1 MASKKY
7 CPICDKQIH
16 GRFCTTCM
24 QFVKPCEHEVNYH
37 LNEGHDL
44 GNDPNCDYHGTTTT
58 TYRDMPEMPKM
69 EDYYSSSAASD
80 KERMERAKRSFESH
94 GEERN
99 TGNAGGAKSS
109 GVNWRFN
116 SAAKGDTGK
125 TKKNAKVLVNTVI
138 IIWIAAVV
146 LGVFAAYLSDVDEYD
161 SDDIYVDYDD
171 DYDYG
176 FEYDY
181 GYDDAYEYEYLDD
194 EEYQALLAENGFDE
208 DGYKYFDYDELLDA
222 GEPCNGII
230 HFDGLASRTAARH
243 IRSSLE
249 DVGIEANNDETD
261 YEPSNYAFMDY
272 DGTVYTYYESYMY
285 IILGDETADEW
296 EGLILLISDSVTDEL
311 MEVYIMTDDQ
321 DMFVEASKAVLME
334 LDEECDEETVSD
346 LGEVVSGA
354 VEEGVQYSYLCY
366 GNLWYDFVYYG
377 DDDDYYAYTTC
388 IYLME

>member
-1 MASKKY
+1 
-7 CPICDKQIH
+7 
-16 GRFCTTCM
+16 M

-37 LNEGHDL
+37 LNEGHDP

-58 TYRDMPEMPKM
+58 TYRDMPEMPRM
-69 EDYYSSSAASD
+69 DDYTASD
-80 KERMERAKRSFESH
+80 DRERMEKAKKSFESH
-94 GEERN
+94 GSVRN
-99 TGNAGGAKSS
+99 TGVDRKHTDTSWSGDKYRDAG
-109 GVNWRFN
+109 
-116 SAAKGDTGK
+116 KGDKGN
-125 TKKNAKVLVNTVI
+125 TKKNTKVIVNTVI
-138 IIWIAAVV
+138 IIWFAAVI
-146 LGVFAAYLSDVDEYD
+146 LGIVAGYLEDVDHDDYNYD
-161 SDDIYVDYDD
+161 VDYDYNFDD
-171 DYDYG
+171 DYDY
-176 FEYDY
+176 
-181 GYDDAYEYEYLDD
+181 DDAYYYDYLDD

-208 DGYKYFDYDELLDA
+208 DGFKELDYDELLDA

-230 HFDGLASRTAARH
+230 HFDGLTSRTAARH
-243 IRSSLE
+243 IRSALE
-249 DVGIEANNDETD
+249 DVGIEANNDESD

-346 LGEVVSGA
+346 LGEVVEGA
-354 VEEGVQYSYLCY
+354 VEEGVQYSYLYY

-388 IYLME
+388 IYLIE

>member
-1 MASKKY
+1 
-7 CPICDKQIH
+7 
-16 GRFCTTCM
+16 M

-37 LNEGHDL
+37 LNEGHDPK
-44 GNDPNCDYHGTTTT
+44 NDPNCDYHGT

-69 EDYYSSSAASD
+69 ESYTSSVSD
-80 KERMERAKRSFESH
+80 AERMEQAKRSFESH
-94 GEERN
+94 GEVRN
-99 TGNAGGAKSS
+99 TGAHRKKSGTSAGYSDDG
-109 GVNWRFN
+109 
-116 SAAKGDTGK
+116 KGDSKG
-125 TKKNAKVLVNTVI
+125 TKKNAKILVNTVI
-138 IIWIAAVV
+138 IIWVMSVVMGVIAAF
-146 LGVFAAYLSDVDEYD
+146 LEDDDEYD
-161 SDDIYVDYDD
+161 SDDIYVDYDYDFD
-171 DYDYG
+171 D
-176 FEYDY
+176 DY
-181 GYDDAYEYEYLDD
+181 GYDDTYDYEYLDD

-208 DGYKYFDYDELLDA
+208 DGYKYFDYDELLEA

-243 IRSSLE
+243 IRSALE

-285 IILGDETADEW
+285 IVLGDETADEW

-321 DMFVEASKAVLME
+321 DMFVDASKAVLME

-354 VEEGVQYSYLCY
+354 VEEGVQYSYLYY
-366 GNLWYDFVYYG
+366 GNLWYDFAYYG
-377 DDDDYYAYTTC
+377 DDDDYYDYTTC
-388 IYLME
+388 IYLID